1 MLDKSNIIAW
11 NVLWAVQCC
20 APLLANLFL
29 MSYDKNSW
37 SHWKRT
43 INSMQNNL
51 ILPFDI
57 LMTISVFNNKPFEKY
72 LHKNYPHEL
81 SITKE
86 THSDKEASYWGFSL
100 HKLTSNSTQ
109 YYKTREILLASLS
122 STMDPYPHPI
132 TSNIPEK
139 PSYGVYASHIISFAR
154 V

>member
-72 LHKNYPHEL
+72 LHKNCPQEL

-86 THSDKEASYWGFSL
+86 THSDKEASY
-100 HKLTSNSTQ
+100 
-109 YYKTREILLASLS
+109 
-122 STMDPYPHPI
+122 
-132 TSNIPEK
+132 
-139 PSYGVYASHIISFAR
+139 
-154 V
+154 